1 MSHKQ
6 IPVFFPAQ
14 ILKQALVEDK
24 TDGRGNSVSAGAS
37 RRARTS
43 ITPSSISPAIL
54 LTARWYM
61 QICNPGRAKTP
72 DLSLVTLLPLWAW
85 LRCSTVRK
93 EVSQAPRRSR
103 REERGVL
110 KPLTVPLG
118 GFHVTHSVDAHLIKI
133 SKRRMS
139 VRQPIPLFLLVPYRS
154 RPV

>member
-1 MSHKQ
+1 MLDVGKQ
-6 IPVFFPAQ
+6 HVTQTNSCFFPAQ

-72 DLSLVTLLPLWAW
+72 DLSLVTLLPLWAQ
-85 LRCSTVRK
+85 LRCITVRK
-93 EVSQAPRRSR
+93 ESLTDPQKEQTGRT
-103 REERGVL
+103 RGL
-110 KPLTVPLG
+110 EA
-118 GFHVTHSVDAHLIKI
+118 VDGSAWRLPCYAFCRCAFGKN
-133 SKRRMS
+133 
-139 VRQPIPLFLLVPYRS
+139 F
-154 RPV
+154 